1 MRKLFQLM
9 TLLLFCTLIA
19 QNKAVAEK
27 IQQSHKNNQ
36 KFEKFELFGLNIS
49 KTQSQ
54 DYTKSAK
61 DVSVLN
67 LNHQQLNE
75 LISKKPRNLELT
87 IPYNGTE
94 VTVELIKQEIFTEDF
109 VAKNEKGN
117 IISYQPGVYYQG
129 IVKGNNTSLAGFS
142 FFENDVIGI
151 VSSINLGNLTVGKS
165 KDKRDFLAYSDKN
178 ILGSNP
184 FVCGVDEI
192 PENRQTP
199 SFQLEMLSKAEMT
212 EKCVR
217 IYYEIANAPFLENGS
232 SETET
237 MNWIT
242 AIHNNI
248 NTLYAND
255 DIQISLSEVMIWT
268 NDDPYDG
275 DYSQNLYEFAETRT
289 SFNGDLAH
297 LVNYPSTTSVA
308 FLNSLCGDYRYA
320 YSGIDMYFEEF
331 PTYSWTIMAMTHEM
345 GHSMG
350 SPHTHACA
358 WNGDNTAIDGC
369 GPAWGYS
376 EGCDGPIPD
385 EGGTI
390 MSYCHGTWVGINF
403 TQGFGPQPAALI
415 RNTIEG
421 KPCIGTDCTSSCPP
435 TVQGISVQEI
445 TPDNYQIT
453 ISDETSS
460 AWAYRVYE
468 FGTTPTDWVDTNSQ
482 TIMISGLNPNR
493 YYQFELGNKCSN
505 GLMGGTT
512 SATLLIGNFCGQNFV
527 DTGGDS
533 GNYQDYQTIIKTFY
547 PAVASEKVKLTFS
560 QFDLESDYD
569 FMYIY
574 NGNSVNAPLFAN
586 GNNLSG
592 NNIPGP
598 FTSTAEDGSITV
610 RFISD
615 GGVTSQGWVA
625 AIECTQLSVEDN
637 DNISGV
643 EIYPNPT
650 SSVLNIDAKKEIIS
664 VKLNDV
670 SGKSVLIKKS
680 NAVKEKLNIK
690 HLPKGVYILTVEMKG
705 QTVTKKIIK
714 N

>member
-9 TLLLFCTLIA
+9 TLLLFCSLMA
-19 QNKAVAEK
+19 QHKAVAEK
-27 IQQSHKNNQ
+27 IQQSHKNNL
-36 KFEKFELFGLNIS
+36 KFDKFELFGLNAS

-54 DYTKSAK
+54 NFSKSAT

-67 LNHQQLNE
+67 LNRQQL
-75 LISKKPRNLELT
+75 SKLVSQKPKNLEIK

-109 VAKNEKGN
+109 VARNEKGN
-117 IISYQPGVYYQG
+117 KINYQPGVYYQG
-129 IVKGNNTSLAGFS
+129 IIKGNHASLAGFS
-142 FFENDVIGI
+142 FFENDVVGI
-151 VSSINLGNLTVGKS
+151 ISSNILGNLSVGKT
-165 KDKRDFLAYSDKN
+165 KDKQDFISYSDRN
-178 ILGSNP
+178 LLGANP

-192 PENRQTP
+192 AENRETP
-199 SFQLEMLSKAEMT
+199 SFQPEMLSKAQMT

-217 IYYEIANAPFLENGS
+217 VYYEIANAPYLENGS

-237 MNWIT
+237 LNWIT
-242 AIHNNI
+242 SIHNNI
-248 NTLYAND
+248 NTLYEND

-297 LVNYPSTTSVA
+297 LVNYPATTSVA

-320 YSGIDMYFEEF
+320 YSGIDMYFDEV
-331 PTYSWTIMAMTHEM
+331 PTYSWTIGAMTHEM
-345 GHSMG
+345 GHSFG

-369 GPAWGYS
+369 GPSWGYS

-390 MSYCHGTWVGINF
+390 MSYCHGAWVGINLAL
-403 TQGFGPQPAALI
+403 GFGPQPAALI
-415 RNTIEG
+415 RNTIES
-421 KPCIGTDCTSSCPP
+421 KPCIGTDCISSCSP
-435 TVQGISVQEI
+435 TIQGIAVQEI
-445 TPDNYQIT
+445 SPDNYQIT
-453 ISDETSS
+453 ISDETSTE
-460 AWAYRVYE
+460 WAYRVYE
-468 FGTTPTDWVDTNSQ
+468 FGTTPTDWIETATQIVN
-482 TIMISGLNPNR
+482 ISGLTPNR
-493 YYQFELGNKCSN
+493 YYQFELTNKCAN
-505 GLMGGTT
+505 GLMGGSTN
-512 SATLLIGNFCGQNFV
+512 ATILTGNWCGQNFV
-527 DTGGDS
+527 DTGGAS

-547 PAVASEKVKLTFS
+547 PAVAGDKVKLTFS

-574 NGNSVNAPLFAN
+574 NGNSINSPLFSN
-586 GNNLSG
+586 GNELSG

-598 FTSTAEDGSITV
+598 FTSTADDGSITV
-610 RFISD
+610 RFTSD
-615 GGVTSQGWVA
+615 GGYTAQGWVA
-625 AIECTQLSVEDN
+625 AVECAALSVEDN
-637 DNISGV
+637 NISGL

-650 SSVLNIDAKKEIIS
+650 SSVLNIDAQKEIIS

-670 SGKSVLIKKS
+670 SGKSILNKKS
-680 NAVKEKLNIK
+680 NALKEKLNIK
-690 HLPKGVYILTVEMKG
+690 HLPRGVYVLTVELKDK
-705 QTVTKKIIK
+705 TITKKIIK

>member
-1 MRKLFQLM
+1 MKKILQLT
-9 TLLLFCTLIA
+9 TLLLFCCSMA
-19 QNKAVAEK
+19 QNMAVAEK

-36 KFEKFELFGLNIS
+36 NFEKFELFGLNAS

-54 DYTKSAK
+54 NFSKSAK

-67 LNHQQLNE
+67 LNRQNLNE
-75 LISKKPRNLELT
+75 LISKKPKNLEIT
-87 IPYNGTE
+87 IPYNGSQ

-109 VAKNEKGN
+109 MAKNEKGN
-117 IISYQPGVYYQG
+117 KINYKPGVYYQG
-129 IVKGNNTSLAGFS
+129 IIKGNNVSLAGFS
-142 FFENDVIGI
+142 FFENDVVGI
-151 VSSINLGNLTVGKS
+151 ISSNNLGNLTVGKS
-165 KDKRDFLAYSDKN
+165 KDKMDFLAYSDQK

-184 FVCGVDEI
+184 FVCGVDNLPENKEI
-192 PENRQTP
+192 PT
-199 SFQLEMLSKAEMT
+199 FQPEMLSKAQMT

-217 IYYEIANAPFLENGS
+217 VYYEIANAPYLENGS

-237 MNWIT
+237 LNWIT
-242 AIHNNI
+242 SIHNNI

-275 DYSQNLYEFAETRT
+275 GYQENLYEFAETRT

-308 FLNSLCGDYRYA
+308 FLNSLCGDFRYA
-320 YSGIDMYFEEF
+320 YSGIDMYYEDV

-369 GPAWGYS
+369 GPAWGNW

-403 TQGFGPQPAALI
+403 NQGFGPQPAALI
-415 RNTIEG
+415 RNTIES

-435 TVQGISVQEI
+435 TIEDFSIQEI
-445 TPDNYQIT
+445 SQDNYQIT
-453 ISDETSS
+453 ISDETSTE
-460 AWAYRVYE
+460 WVYRVYE
-468 FGTTPTDWVDTNSQ
+468 FGTTPTDWIATTSSTF
-482 TIMISGLNPNR
+482 TIDGLNPNR
-493 YYQFELGNKCSN
+493 YYQFEINNKCSN
-505 GLMGGTT
+505 GLQGGTVNG
-512 SATLLIGNFCGQNFV
+512 TLLSGNWCGQIFT

-533 GNYQDYQTIIKTFY
+533 GNYLDYQTVVKTFY
-547 PAVASEKVKLTFS
+547 PAVAGEKVILTFS
-560 QFDLESDYD
+560 DFDLESDYD

-574 NGNSVNAPLFAN
+574 NGNNVNAPLFAN
-586 GNNLSG
+586 GNELSG

-598 FTSTAEDGSITV
+598 FTSTADDGSITV
-610 RFISD
+610 LFTSD
-615 GGVTSQGWVA
+615 GGVTEQGWIA
-625 AIECTQLSVEDN
+625 AVECTQLSVEDN
-637 DNISGV
+637 NISEL

-650 SSVLNIDAKKEIIS
+650 SSILNIDAKKEIIS

-670 SGKSVLIKKS
+670 SGKSVLNKKS
-680 NAVKEKLNIK
+680 NALKEKLNIG
-690 HLPKGVYILTVEMKG
+690 HLPKGVYVLTVEMKDK
-705 QTVTKKIIK
+705 TVTKKIIK